1 MLDQLSFLTVCD
13 LRWKKPILTTE
24 LICLSNFKPESKI
37 TLRFVCM
44 GPEFSDG
51 GPRDKTDKMVN
62 KSIQMFLH
70 LPFSIQA
77 VGKSRIAGLKRL
89 VEHFTSGLQHL
100 FSLLITQLKS
110 TIFFD

>member
-70 LPFSIQA
+70 LRFQYKQL
-77 VGKSRIAGLKRL
+77 VKAG
-89 VEHFTSGLQHL
+89 
-100 FSLLITQLKS
+100 
-110 TIFFD
+110 